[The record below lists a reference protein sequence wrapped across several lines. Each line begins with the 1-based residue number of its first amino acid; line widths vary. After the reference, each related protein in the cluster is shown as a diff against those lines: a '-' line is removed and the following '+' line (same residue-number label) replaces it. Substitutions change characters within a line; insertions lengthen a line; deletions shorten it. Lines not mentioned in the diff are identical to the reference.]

1 MLFILFTRFTWW
13 KTCNGNSGI
22 LWKRWRWHISH
33 TSKTEN
39 FKSNSYYEGDTLKLI
54 EVKGKVSAK
63 RVLRLFLTSF
73 RCLWSKSWTKSLD
86 QQTLLLKLEWKTVA
100 SLFVIIK
107 KKRIES
113 YLQPAWLQM
122 QCSGACFCRFLLM

>member
-22 LWKRWRWHISH
+22 LWERWRSHISH

-39 FKSNSYYEGDTLKLI
+39 FKSNFYYERDTLKLI

-113 YLQPAWLQM
+113 YLRPACLQM